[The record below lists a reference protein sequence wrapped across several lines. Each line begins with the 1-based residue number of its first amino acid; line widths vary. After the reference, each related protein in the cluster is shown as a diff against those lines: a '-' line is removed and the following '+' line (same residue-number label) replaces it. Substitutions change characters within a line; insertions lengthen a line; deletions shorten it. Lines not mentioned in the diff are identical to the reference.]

1 VTDEKDRRLLNVIL
15 KSILC
20 PDSMYAS
27 YKYTESDIY
36 YYPGDGNFLDY
47 IHFVE
52 KLPSFD
58 TPDIFGLHDNA

>member
-1 VTDEKDRRLLNVIL
+1 MIYIFLVINNF
-15 KSILC
+15 I
-20 PDSMYAS
+20 PEQFS

-52 KLPSFD
+52 KFPSFD

>member
-1 VTDEKDRRLLNVIL
+1 L

-52 KLPSFD
+52 KFPSFD